1 MRLITGCNDGYL
13 PRMTPYLDSLRA
25 FADLPV
31 TLVGVG
37 FMPPAIEGVDSV
49 LISRWQNAGAPP
61 ETECI
66 QHGSFLHVVDGPEDE
81 VLIYTDGD
89 FIQQRHMDDGERD
102 LLALK
107 HGEVVTSW
115 NGGAG
120 ETLTLEALRLG
131 MRDTMG
137 GLRSEWG
144 AQIFQWSIYNV
155 GFLAMT
161 RATWR
166 ELHAA
171 YMADWERVGQ
181 SFTHPARQQW
191 LISYTIQRLGY
202 AVKIAP
208 WSLHA
213 HGHFGL
219 KPGMHYGPGGLWADG
234 KLALMRHHA

>member
-1 MRLITGCNDGYL
+1 MRLVTGCNASYL
-13 PRMTPYLDSLRA
+13 PRMAPYLDSLRQ
-25 FADLPV
+25 FADYPV

-37 FMPPAIEGVDSV
+37 FLPPAVPGIDTALMSK
-49 LISRWQNAGAPP
+49 WQNAGAPH

-66 QHGSFLHVVDGPEDE
+66 QHGSFLSVVDVPDDE

-89 FIQQRHMDDGERD
+89 FIQQRPMDDGEKA
-102 LLALK
+102 LLALGHK
-107 HGEVVTSW
+107 QVVTSW
-115 NGGAG
+115 NGGPG

-137 GLRSEWG
+137 GIVFAWG
-144 AQIFQWSIYNV
+144 TEVFEWSIFNV

-161 RATWR
+161 RKTWR
-166 ELHAA
+166 ELHTA
-171 YMADWERVGQ
+171 YMKDWERIGETF
-181 SFTHPARQQW
+181 SHPARQQW
-191 LISYTIQRLGY
+191 LLSYTIQRLGF
-202 AVKIAP
+202 AVTIAP